1 MGSNDDG
8 EEWEWVL
15 SPRADSQ
22 FNQLDEETQQ
32 RIVSKLGEVVSS
44 EWRDPDDFFEP
55 LTGSPFQKLRVGE
68 YRLGYRL
75 RHDEQVLRVESIRK
89 REGAYSG
96 DD

>member
-32 RIVSKLGEVVSS
+32 RIVSKLCEVVSS
-44 EWRDPDDFFEP
+44 EWRDPDDFLEP
-55 LTGSPFQKLRVGE
+55 LTGSPFQKLRVGG
-68 YRLGYRL
+68 YRLGCRL